1 MTAVFGLFVF
11 VLIEYAKGTYN
22 SIIMRHEITQK
33 EITYLDRYLSN
44 PYTWMKKTCLKVFT
58 INHQGNDN
66 LLYNHHSS

>member
-44 PYTWMKKTCLKVFT
+44 PYT
-58 INHQGNDN
+58 
-66 LLYNHHSS
+66 